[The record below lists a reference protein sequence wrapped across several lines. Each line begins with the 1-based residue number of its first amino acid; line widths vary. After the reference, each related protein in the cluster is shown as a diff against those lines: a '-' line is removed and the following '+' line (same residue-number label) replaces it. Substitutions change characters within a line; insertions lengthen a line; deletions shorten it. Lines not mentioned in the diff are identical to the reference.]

1 MSKSWNSPS
10 SRFGIAGIVL
20 TVILLIGQPVAVH
33 TSGPLS
39 ASTALQTQGNPS
51 HTTVHLRK
59 SPHNTDPFGLAV
71 GDTVKVVA
79 TSLNCRATPSPN
91 GTLISTESSG
101 QLGTIDNGSVTSGG
115 YIWWYIAYTDGH
127 TGWSAEGT
135 GTTAWLQNVTGQNTS
150 SVAYN
155 RTAAMYYAAHYWNV
169 VTSDGYFWNSSS
181 TYISLAQGT
190 SVVGMSGDDCAHFVS
205 QVIGDEP
212 HQPGGGLN
220 IPSRVPPT
228 YGEPGNAALGDMIL
242 NNGWG
247 VVVPSVSD
255 LLPGDVINY
264 QWLSTDS
271 TWDHIAVYL
280 GNGTVAAHTNSHYGA
295 NWTLG
300 GAYAYRFIHILNGS
314 VGGNMS
320 VSSFVASPATVQTG
334 ATTYLNATVSGGTQ
348 PLTFSYFGLPTGC
361 ASANTASLACIPT
374 AAGKFN
380 VTVTVSDSSGLTAS
394 RTTLL
399 TVTLASPP
407 PTALLSVSLNPPTST
422 LSVGGTVVLTATPT
436 CSPGACP
443 SSIAYAWNVAPNLG
457 TFTPTSGAVVTFQA
471 GNAPGSANITVNAT
485 LNTSTKTSSPTL
497 ITISSSPSPA
507 VLASVTVT
515 PTTPTVPVNGSVTL
529 NASAV
534 CSPRQC
540 LSTLTYQWTLSNPAL
555 GTLSSPTGQSVTF
568 GAGATSGTTQL
579 GVTALYNG
587 TSKSA
592 NATLTV
598 QDTSGGTNTLVS
610 VRISPA
616 NLSVAEGGKVALS
629 GMASCSLASCP
640 ASVVYTWSLNNSLG
654 TLSASIGQNS
664 SFDAGSAPGIVLVTL
679 TASWN
684 GKTVTSQTHVTVSAP
699 QSTPPASTVLGM
711 SATTGVAV
719 LIVAGLVVV
728 AAIAVAVR
736 RKRRR
741 PPSPENDRF
750 SAVQ

>member
-1 MSKSWNSPS
+1 MIRSRYSLS
-10 SRFGIAGIVL
+10 SGYGIVGIPL
-20 TVILLIGQPVAVH
+20 IVVLLLGQPVAISV
-33 TSGPLS
+33 SGVS
-39 ASTALQTQGNPS
+39 SSSFAFQTHESSSRTGPYSQA
-51 HTTVHLRK
+51 

-101 QLGTIDNGSVTSGG
+101 RLGTIDNGSVASGG

-228 YGEPGNAALGDMIL
+228 YGEPGNAALGDMII

-348 PLTFSYFGLPTGC
+348 PLTFSYSGLPTGC

-443 SSIAYAWNVAPNLG
+443 AGVQYIWSASPALG
-457 TFTPTSGAVVTFQA
+457 TFSPTTGPSVTFRA
-471 GNAPGSANITVNAT
+471 GNVTGTASVTVNAS
-485 LNTSTKTSSPTL
+485 LNGTAK
-497 ITISSSPSPA
+497 SSSPSTVVISHAPSVLSSVSVTPPNTVVPVGVTVSFQSTA
-507 VLASVTVT
+507 VCTPGTCLPTATYRWSLSNPSLGTLTTPSSPSVGFTAGNTPGNGTVSVTVI
-515 PTTPTVPVNGSVTL
+515 
-529 NASAV
+529 
-534 CSPRQC
+534 
-540 LSTLTYQWTLSNPAL
+540 
-555 GTLSSPTGQSVTF
+555 
-568 GAGATSGTTQL
+568 
-579 GVTALYNG
+579 YNG
-587 TSKSA
+587 T
-592 NATLTV
+592 TLTALANLTV
-598 QDTSGGTNTLVS
+598 TPASGNSNPLTS
-610 VRISPA
+610 VRITPADVSVKEGSRITFSALPSCTQSP
-616 NLSVAEGGKVALS
+616 
-629 GMASCSLASCP
+629 CP
-640 ASVVYTWSLNNSLG
+640 TGIVYSWSLNDSLG

-664 SFDAGSAPGIVLVTL
+664 TFTSGSQPGTALVTI

-684 GKTVTSQTHVTVSAP
+684 GKTVNASTTVTVT
-699 QSTPPASTVLGM
+699 QSSTSPGTTGILNDG
-711 SATTGVAV
+711 ATTWILVGAAV
-719 LIVAGLVVV
+719 LIAGMVT
-728 AAIAVAVR
+728 VAVVL
-736 RKRRR
+736 RRR
-741 PPSPENDRF
+741 RQMPPPE
-750 SAVQ
+750 

>member
-1 MSKSWNSPS
+1 M
-10 SRFGIAGIVL
+10 
-20 TVILLIGQPVAVH
+20 ILVSLLVTQPVLSIPPEPAYGGPH
-33 TSGPLS
+33 TATTSP
-39 ASTALQTQGNPS
+39 TAARNHVRQGS
-51 HTTVHLRK
+51 L
-59 SPHNTDPFGLAV
+59 NTDPFGLAI
-71 GDTVKVVA
+71 GDTVKVIA

-91 GTLISTESSG
+91 GTLISTEASG
-101 QLGTIDNGSVTSGG
+101 QLGTIDNGSVSSGG
-115 YIWWYIAYTDGH
+115 YIWWYIAYTDGN

-135 GTTAWLQNVTGQNTS
+135 GSTAWLQNVTGQNTS

-190 SVVGMSGDDCAHFVS
+190 NVTGMSGDDCAHFVS

-228 YGEPGNAALGDMIL
+228 YGEPGNAALGDMII

-247 VVVPSVSD
+247 VVVPSVSN

-264 QWLSTDS
+264 QWLSTDP

-314 VGGNMS
+314 VGGSMS
-320 VSSFVASPATVQTG
+320 VSSFAASPATVQTG
-334 ATTYLNATVSGGTQ
+334 ATTYLNTTVSGGTQ
-348 PLTFSYFGLPTGC
+348 PLTFAYTGLPTGC
-361 ASANTASLACIPT
+361 ASANSASLACTPT

-394 RTTLL
+394 KTTLL
-399 TVTLASPP
+399 TVLIYSPP
-407 PTALLSVSLNPPTST
+407 TTILQSVSLSPPTST
-422 LSVGGTVVLTATPT
+422 LSVGGSVVLTASPT

-443 SSIAYAWNVAPNLG
+443 SNIVYTWNVAPNLG
-457 TFTPTSGAVVTFQA
+457 SFTPTSGAVVTFQA
-471 GNAPGSANITVNAT
+471 GSTSGSASITVNAT
-485 LNTSTKTSSPTL
+485 LNTSTKTSSPTVV
-497 ITISSSPSPA
+497 TISSTPAPA
-507 VLASVTVT
+507 VLTSAAVS
-515 PTTPTVPVNGSVTL
+515 PTSPTVPVNGSVTL

-540 LSTLTYQWTLSNPAL
+540 LPTLSYQWTLANPVL
-555 GTLSSPTGQSVTF
+555 GTLSSTAGPSVSF
-568 GAGATSGTTQL
+568 GAGATPGTTQVS
-579 GVTALYNG
+579 VTAIYNG

-592 NATLTV
+592 NATVTI
-598 QDTSGGTNTLVS
+598 QGTSGGINTLVS

-616 NLSVAEGGKVALS
+616 NLSVAEGGKVVFS
-629 GMASCSLASCP
+629 GMATCSLSSCP
-640 ASVVYTWSLNNSLG
+640 AKVVYTWSLNNTLG
-654 TLSASIGQNS
+654 TLSASIGQNT
-664 SFDAGSAPGIVLVTL
+664 SFVAGSAPGDVLVTL
-679 TASWN
+679 TASWD
-684 GKTVTSQTHVTVSAP
+684 GKTVTSQTHVTVNAA
-699 QSTPPASTVLGM
+699 QTTPPSSTVLGM
-711 SATTGVAV
+711 SSTTGIGL
-719 LIVAGLVVV
+719 LIVAGLIGV

-736 RKRRR
+736 RKRRS
-741 PPSPENDRF
+741 PPSPENEGVSTD
-750 SAVQ
+750 Q